1 MSTWAQ
7 KKAELTLDWRAA
19 WREIAE
25 LTKGEQPAD
34 MCRLVLDC
42 DDRYKAGDKSGFV
55 ALKAALEKAI
65 QQNLALTGSIQSHE
79 LEPRKSMEIDITQDG
94 PTLWDAMTDV
104 HSLSK

>member
-1 MSTWAQ
+1 MSIWAQ

-34 MCRLVLDC
+34 VCRLVLEC

-55 ALKAALEKAI
+55 ALVWQLRNRLSPAPYSS
-65 QQNLALTGSIQSHE
+65 GSMGCPDATPGKYPVASS
-79 LEPRKSMEIDITQDG
+79 PADG
-94 PTLWDAMTDV
+94 QTLWDVMAGA
-104 HSLSK
+104 SSASK